1 MSDKNLFEPTPLPM
15 PIASEGNYVVIPDDQ
30 AVTGDGKASIA
41 RGFAPETAKQLDD
54 GGKAVRRQDLNGL
67 FNRLSQIL
75 YWVQSGGHF
84 TYKQTV
90 NYAPNCMVIYNNQF
104 YICTAANGPDE
115 ASGVKDPSTA
125 TTYWVSLSKFGDFIT
140 DGSSISNL
148 TFTQDGLKA
157 SFSFSGS
164 TQSSISPSGGS
175 GVFNISTF
183 RVNSGIGGGV
193 YDIKDILQ
201 RLIKMSHT
209 HTSVSISG
217 DGKVSYCTYC
227 SYCSYCCHDCC
238 QDCGDDSPY

>member
-125 TTYWVSLSKFGDFIT
+125 TAYWVSLSKFGDFIT
-140 DGSSISNL
+140 E
-148 TFTQDGLKA
+148 
-157 SFSFSGS
+157 GS
-164 TQSSISPSGGS
+164 T
-175 GVFNISTF
+175 
-183 RVNSGIGGGV
+183 IGNLSLRKTV
-193 YDIKDILQ
+193 
-201 RLIKMSHT
+201 
-209 HTSVSISG
+209 
-217 DGKVSYCTYC
+217 
-227 SYCSYCCHDCC
+227 
-238 QDCGDDSPY
+238 